1 VSSIREALQLDEK
14 YLHHPAAELS
24 FGVFIVVPETT
35 AMAVLVEMM

>member
-1 VSSIREALQLDEK
+1 MSSIREALQLDEK
-14 YLHHPAAELS
+14 YLAAELS